1 MPNNTQPNH
10 LSDSSGEVGK
20 SMPQSNSLNMKLKL
34 ILTLTLASLA
44 TAAQATDKPTV
55 TPNATNRFTI
65 SGMHCDGCA
74 GGLKAELKEIPGVA
88 SAEVTFSNKLAV
100 VTYNTN
106 QVTKVRLARVIKE
119 AGFTAKEMKP

>member
-1 MPNNTQPNH
+1 MTAQTNH
-10 LSDSSGEVGK
+10 LPDSGGEVGNSMTK
-20 SMPQSNSLNMKLKL
+20 SNQSNMKLKMFI
-34 ILTLTLASLA
+34 ILTLAYYAPVTQ
-44 TAAQATDKPTV
+44 AADKPT
-55 TPNATNRFTI
+55 TIATNRFTI

-106 QVTKVRLARVIKE
+106 QVTKVRLTRVIKE
-119 AGFTAKEMKP
+119 AGFSAKESKP